1 MQTNAVWLKK
11 GTKCLWIGFTGKDL
25 KVMHMYSLILFQVKK
40 TQTAFKLEVNIRI
53 EKKNLLCFAFHLFA
67 LKFFSKRSYSTFPSN
82 PPSLLH

>member
-53 EKKNLLCFAFHLFA
+53 EKKKIYFVLHFIYLL
-67 LKFFSKRSYSTFPSN
+67 
-82 PPSLLH
+82 